1 LFAGLAAVLVL
12 AVPASIART
21 SLIGAYVV
29 IVALAAVAI
38 VAVGWTARRGRPLPS
53 GAAPRTS
60 TALARICMLAAVYVV
75 AVTAIHGAA

>member
-1 LFAGLAAVLVL
+1 VLVL

-29 IVALAAVAI
+29 IVALAAVAL
-38 VAVGWTARRGRPLPS
+38 VAVGWSTHRRRALQS

-60 TALARICMLAAVYVV
+60 RALGRICMLAAVYVV
-75 AVTAIHGAA
+75 AVTVIHRAG